1 MTGRQ
6 LNRILYVE
14 DEPDIRQ
21 VAQLALEVV
30 GHFTLKV
37 CSSGEEALQALP
49 RFKPDLILLDVMMPG
64 MDGPTTLR
72 KLRELPESS
81 GVPAIFM
88 TAKVQPQEVVELK
101 RIGALDVIAKPFD
114 PMTLARTVRE
124 IWSSDGPPGDAPR
137 QRDAARTQQEEI
149 SSRGQPDSTPE
160 AQTLQQMAGQF
171 AAKLPDRLAEI
182 VSLWQALS
190 LGSSNAS
197 LSKALHRKV
206 HSLTGSATTF
216 GFAPVSEAAR
226 RLELQLK
233 PFASSEQAPDPSQL
247 ASVASFV
254 EALQR
259 SASCAPTPMP
269 EMAAVTLPA
278 TEPAAA
284 AAEHNRLIYVFGREG
299 QAPGG
304 LREQLQGYG
313 YDARGFGAPDDLMQ
327 ACIRALPAA
336 ILADVDVEPDDLAGV
351 MAAVRLRETLRE
363 PPPVIFI
370 SDRDDL
376 VTRLRAVRAG
386 SVAFY
391 QRPLKVSALVDKLD
405 ELGARVTPEPFRVM
419 IVEDDEDQSMFY
431 SAVLRQAGMLTSVVN
446 DPRTLLEHLGEF
458 HPELVLMDMYLPDC
472 SGDELSR
479 LIRQIEEFVGMPIVF
494 LSVESDFDRQLS
506 AMGRGGDEFLT
517 KPILPAQLLS
527 VVKSRVER
535 YRTLRALMVQDSLTG
550 LANHSRLQQLLETEV
565 ARALRHDLLLALAM
579 IDIDHFKEVNDRHG
593 HPTGDRVLRALGRFL
608 RQRLRQGDV
617 IGRYGGEEFAVVMP
631 CTEESDAT
639 MIMDRLRAQFAAL
652 VHESDRG
659 GSLSVTF
666 SAGIAALSGL
676 RSARELLLAADRALY
691 AAKDRGRNCVVA
703 NSRVA

>member
-1 MTGRQ
+1 MTGRR

-37 CSSGEEALQALP
+37 CSSGEEALQALA

-72 KLRELPESS
+72 KLRELPECS

-88 TAKVQPQEVVELK
+88 TAKVQPQEIAELK

-124 IWSSDGPPGDAPR
+124 IWSSGGPPTA
-137 QRDAARTQQEEI
+137 AAREREAAPMQKNDV
-149 SSRGQPDSTPE
+149 SSPAQRDSTPE
-160 AQTLQQMAGQF
+160 VQTLRQMARQF
-171 AAKLPDRLAEI
+171 GANLPDRVAEI
-182 VSLWQALS
+182 ASLWQALS
-190 LGSSNAS
+190 LGSSDAE
-197 LSKALHRKV
+197 LPRTLHRKV

-233 PFASSEQAPDPSQL
+233 PFASSERAPDPSQV
-247 ASVASFV
+247 ASVAGLV

-259 SASCAPTPMP
+259 SENCVPTPMP
-269 EMAAVTLPA
+269 EMAAVTLAA

-284 AAEHNRLIYVFGREG
+284 AAEHNPLIYVLGREG
-299 QAPGG
+299 QASGG

-327 ACIRALPAA
+327 ACMRALPAA
-336 ILADVDVEPDDLAGV
+336 ILADVDMEPDDLAGIT
-351 MAAVRLRETLRE
+351 AAAHLRQTLRE
-363 PPPVIFI
+363 PPPVIFV

-376 VTRLRAVRAG
+376 VTRLRTVRAG
-386 SVAFY
+386 SAAFY

-405 ELGARVTPEPFRVM
+405 ELGTRVTPEPFRVM
-419 IVEDDEDQSMFY
+419 IVEDAEEQAMFY
-431 SAVLRQAGMLTSVVN
+431 SAVLRQAGMLTCVVS
-446 DPRTLLEHLGEF
+446 DPHTLLEHLGEF

-479 LIRQIEEFVGMPIVF
+479 VIRQIEAFVGMPIVF
-494 LSVESDFDRQLS
+494 LSVESDFDRQLR

-517 KPILPAQLLS
+517 KPILPVQLLS

-550 LANHSRLQQLLETEV
+550 LANHSRLHQLLETEV
-565 ARALRHDLLLALAM
+565 ARALRHGLPLALAM
-579 IDIDHFKEVNDRHG
+579 IDIDNFKEVNDRHG
-593 HPTGDRVLRALGRFL
+593 HPTGDRVLRALARFL

-617 IGRYGGEEFAVVMP
+617 VARYGGEEFAVVMLS
-631 CTEESDAT
+631 TEESNAA
-639 MIMDRLRAQFAAL
+639 MVVDRLRAQFAAL
-652 VHESDRG
+652 VHENDRG

-666 SAGIAALSGL
+666 SAGIASLSGL
-676 RSARELLLAADRALY
+676 SSARELVLAADRALY
-691 AAKDRGRNCVVA
+691 AAKGRGRNCVVA
-703 NSRVA
+703 NSGGA